1 MISLVLEMRINAEG
15 SSSLIKLRSRT
26 ACGRFSAVKM
36 TYLSFPENAPCA
48 WQTVALRF
56 NSCTIKSQIGF
67 GLSHTTLKYLERL
80 KLSIKVSIIN
90 ERIASPRNEYS
101 PVAMSNMKQP
111 ATVIS
116 TSVIKRA
123 CPISTLEYFFRIMAM
138 ISVPPLEEPMLNRIA
153 EPRAGSAMA
162 KQSYSIG

>member
-1 MISLVLEMRINAEG
+1 MEAFSDDLTCIGDEN
-15 SSSLIKLRSRT
+15 K
-26 ACGRFSAVKM
+26 CGRFFVFDKITEPDSLRAVQCREDDVFV
-36 TYLSFPENAPCA
+36 FPENAPCA

-123 CPISTLEYFFRIMAM
+123 CPISTLEYF
-138 ISVPPLEEPMLNRIA
+138 S
-153 EPRAGSAMA
+153 GSW
-162 KQSYSIG
+162 Q

>member
-153 EPRAGSAMA
+153 EPRDGSAMA
-162 KQSYSIG
+162 KQSSSIG

>member
-1 MISLVLEMRINAEG
+1 MRKVLRLDKITEPDSLR
-15 SSSLIKLRSRT
+15 
-26 ACGRFSAVKM
+26 AVQCREDDVFV
-36 TYLSFPENAPCA
+36 FPENAPCA

-101 PVAMSNMKQP
+101 PVCNVEHETTSNGDQHICDQKSMSDIY
-111 ATVIS
+111 AGI
-116 TSVIKRA
+116 
-123 CPISTLEYFFRIMAM
+123 FF
-138 ISVPPLEEPMLNRIA
+138 S
-153 EPRAGSAMA
+153 GSLR
-162 KQSYSIG
+162 

>member
-123 CPISTLEYFFRIMAM
+123 CPISTLEYFFSHVYQW
-138 ISVPPLEEPMLNRIA
+138 SV
-153 EPRAGSAMA
+153 G
-162 KQSYSIG
+162 K